1 MPSWVAGARTA
12 TWSGTIRL
20 FRLGSQLANE
30 AGGRRQERERSR
42 TGADDTPCA
51 GRGTRDAV
59 VDRVV
64 FSARPLSRGMAGA
77 PAASAPG
84 ALRQLLECPQ
94 LQHGGVRGRQE
105 LVGLGDE
112 RRDLRRGERR
122 TDQIPLR
129 ELAAQ
134 PAPPVPGGR

>member
-51 GRGTRDAV
+51 GRGTS
-59 VDRVV
+59 DRVV
-64 FSARPLSRGMAGA
+64 FATRALSGGVATTRARDQGTAGWASSLSAR
-77 PAASAPG
+77 SAPSP
-84 ALRQLLECPQ
+84 APLPDAAPWR
-94 LQHGGVRGRQE
+94 
-105 LVGLGDE
+105 
-112 RRDLRRGERR
+112 RR
-122 TDQIPLR
+122 TQ
-129 ELAAQ
+129 
-134 PAPPVPGGR
+134 